1 MRKLNLFF
9 KKLIQMLLNECEKP
23 GKVLKLLHGASKQ
36 RINNYNQISKSFD
49 ITKNMKKFKFKAK

>member
-23 GKVLKLLHGASKQ
+23 GTVLKLHHGASKQ

-49 ITKNMKKFKFKAK
+49 IAKNMKKFNWH